1 VVIAEQ
7 LLNDPFAD
15 GVLKTV
21 GWTPTESQCLLF
33 NNMTRFTLLAGGERW
48 GKSDCA
54 AHYGGVKVMEYI
66 ATEVAAGRDPGGDEM
81 WLVAADYART
91 KAEFDYMADFFGK
104 LGMLKFAT
112 TAVDPGRIEITT
124 TVKGGQ
130 PFYIRTKTANDY
142 RTLAMTAP
150 IGIIVCEASQ
160 IDFEA
165 YLRLQGRVAEKRGW
179 LFLEGT
185 FESSLGWYASLWK
198 EWQPEHIWS
207 TEDSRSWSMASQLNT
222 VVYPLG
228 AEDPEILRLKG
239 QMSEDHFNER
249 HMGVPAPPHGLV
261 HPGFSIPTHVQKV
274 SYLPGEDVY
283 LAIDPGI
290 SAATQSAYAIEA
302 CHIIDG
308 QIRVFDEIYK
318 QEMYEE
324 DILRD
329 ILMKKPWFK
338 DIKFA
343 VIDRAGNQRAGA
355 HPPSVE
361 VWRKVVGISPMFRPK
376 IIEIPAGIRRFDS
389 FLAMDSIKRIPGIV
403 FDSGCPGV
411 LSELGGA
418 ENPFTGQTQ
427 VYSWNMSQAGDRIGD
442 RPRDRFNHAVKALVY
457 LMVHQFG
464 FATAGTARRKIKVS
478 TRRRRRRD
486 RITV

>member
-1 VVIAEQ
+1 MTIATQ
-7 LLNDPFAD
+7 ILDDPFASD
-15 GVLKTV
+15 VLNAV
-21 GWTPTESQCLLF
+21 GWTPTAAQSDLF
-33 NNMTRFTLLAGGERW
+33 NNMTRFTLLAGGERF
-48 GKSDCA
+48 GKSHVGA
-54 AHYGGVKVMEYI
+54 MYGGVKVMEYI
-66 ATEVAAGRDPGGDEM
+66 LQTIGAGGDPGGDEL

-91 KAEFDYMADFFGK
+91 KAEFDYMTQFFSA
-104 LGMLKFAT
+104 LGLLKFASSS
-112 TAVDPGRIEITT
+112 VDPGRIEVTT
-124 TVKGGQ
+124 GIKGGQ
-130 PFYIRTKTANDY
+130 PFFVRTKTANDH

-150 IGIIVCEASQ
+150 IGIVVCEASQ
-160 IDFEA
+160 IDYES
-165 YLRLQGRVAEKRGW
+165 YLACQRRVAEKRGF

-207 TEDSRSWSMASQLNT
+207 TQDSRSWSMASHLNT
-222 VVYPLG
+222 AIYPG
-228 AEDPEILRLKG
+228 GENDSEILRLKSL
-239 QMSEDHFNER
+239 MTEDHFNER

-261 HPGFSIPTHVQKV
+261 HPGFSIPTHVQHV
-274 SYLPGEDVY
+274 EWVPGEDVY

-290 SAATQSAYAIEA
+290 SAATQSAYAIIA
-302 CHIIDG
+302 SHIVDG

-329 ILMKKPWFK
+329 ILMRKPWFK

-361 VWRKVVGISPMFRPK
+361 VWRKIAGISPMFRPK
-376 IIEIPAGIRRFDS
+376 TIEIPAGIRRFDS
-389 FLAMDSIKRIPGIV
+389 FLAIDSIKRIPGIV
-403 FDSGCPGV
+403 IDSGVQG
-411 LSELGGA
+411 LISELGGA
-418 ENPFTGQTQ
+418 ENPFTKLTQ
-427 VYSWNMSQAGDRIGD
+427 VYSWNLSQAGDRVGD

-478 TRRRRRRD
+478 TRKHRRS
-486 RITV
+486 RIAV